1 MLKEQSAER
10 EEQRVNSLSLM
21 VIEPFVVK
29 PAAEL
34 AERKGLRAER

>member
-21 VIEPFVVK
+21 VIRGQFG
-29 PAAEL
+29 
-34 AERKGLRAER
+34 KG